1 MRVGNAFFFSNYII
15 GLFEHRLSPMTVDA
29 SGVKVY
35 GNLPSAK
42 IVNTSDYAEW
52 NITHWLCVDG
62 RLAYA
67 IGKDNEGDNL
77 PFISPLNYT
86 VALHVARHSWAAYM
100 GVQGHSRQSHFGAKY
115 GETGTPAFAI
125 VNASVSRTFKR
136 QGADL
141 TLRLGVENLLDKYY
155 TTFSDWNK
163 IPQKGR
169 NIYANID
176 VSL

>member
-1 MRVGNAFFFSNYII
+1 MPYLCTSNLTVGWVLVHGGMARRRYT
-15 GLFEHRLSPMTVDA
+15 EHR
-29 SGVKVY
+29 
-35 GNLPSAK
+35 
-42 IVNTSDYAEW
+42 
-52 NITHWLCVDG
+52 
-62 RLAYA
+62 
-67 IGKDNEGDNL
+67 
-77 PFISPLNYT
+77 
-86 VALHVARHSWAAYM
+86 
-100 GVQGHSRQSHFGAKY
+100 
-115 GETGTPAFAI
+115 TGTPAFAI

>member
-1 MRVGNAFFFSNYII
+1 MHMVKMDKYHSTPASEGIESLNDAYLAVKTGWVSFLMESGDAGSWVLVHGDMARRRYT
-15 GLFEHRLSPMTVDA
+15 EHR
-29 SGVKVY
+29 
-35 GNLPSAK
+35 
-42 IVNTSDYAEW
+42 
-52 NITHWLCVDG
+52 
-62 RLAYA
+62 
-67 IGKDNEGDNL
+67 
-77 PFISPLNYT
+77 
-86 VALHVARHSWAAYM
+86 
-100 GVQGHSRQSHFGAKY
+100 
-115 GETGTPAFAI
+115 TGTPAFAI